1 MGASLKANAPLPAE
15 SFPLLLRV
23 LEDPSAVSTRIE
35 AVRIVAKAKL
45 GQEQLLQLVPLLPTL
60 SAVEL
65 REIVKIVRSSKDVE
79 IGKAFAAALKDA
91 PALGSLQESELR
103 TTFSNYPPEVFA
115 IVAPALSSFAAEDEA
130 RRRKLETLPAL
141 VAAKG
146 RPAEGEKLF
155 AAGKGACIAC
165 HRIGATGNLVG
176 PNLSAIGA
184 IRTERDLLESIFFPS
199 NSLARDYET
208 QAIATADGQS
218 FLGVVR
224 GNLPETIVI
233 ADPSGQERTLPR
245 AQIVSMQTLPISL
258 MPTGLDR
265 TLTEQELLDLVA
277 FLRSLKSPSRPEPDS
292 K

>member
-1 MGASLKANAPLPAE
+1 
-15 SFPLLLRV
+15 
-23 LEDPSAVSTRIE
+23 
-35 AVRIVAKAKL
+35 
-45 GQEQLLQLVPLLPTL
+45 LQIAPLLPAL

-65 REIVKIVRSSKDVE
+65 REIIKIVRSSKDAE
-79 IGKAFAAALKDA
+79 IGKALAGALKDA
-91 PALGSLQESELR
+91 PALGSFQESELR
-103 TTFSNYPPEVFA
+103 TIFSNYPPEVFA
-115 IVAPALSSFAAEDEA
+115 IVAPALRALAAEDEA

-155 AAGKGACIAC
+155 ASGKGACVAC
-165 HRIGATGNLVG
+165 HRIGETGNFVG

-208 QAIATADGQS
+208 QAIETADGQS
-218 FLGVVR
+218 FLGVML
-224 GNLPETIVI
+224 GNLPDTVVI
-233 ADPSGQERTLPR
+233 ADASGQQRTLPR
-245 AQIVSMQTLPISL
+245 GQIVSMQTLPTSL

-265 TLTEQELLDLVA
+265 TLTEPELLDLVA
-277 FLRSLKSPSRPEPDS
+277 FLRSRKTPEAAEARRE